1 MAIYYNRRQKVM
13 LDIIGKRFWFFIIS
27 GVLIVVA
34 IVSLA
39 TFGLKKGIE
48 FSSGSLLTIK
58 FEQPV
63 DYTRFVEE
71 MGILGY
77 ADAIIQISNENDF
90 LIRTKEIIGDEKTLE
105 DALTAVFGNFAYTPQ
120 LDSVVPAAASETA
133 RNAAIAVAISMVG
146 MLLYV
151 TYAFRKMPNP
161 FRWGTCFVIA
171 LLHDILVTVGL
182 FSLLGH
188 ILGWE
193 MNLMFI
199 TGILAIVGVSL
210 DNTIVVFDRMREN
223 QKMGVSS
230 DFAAVVN
237 RSQIETLG
245 RSLNTSITILITC
258 VALLLFVGGT
268 IQNFVIVLMMGLV
281 AGTFDSVF
289 VAPGLL
295 VVWDKNEWGRF
306 FGRKKSSPVKA

>member
-1 MAIYYNRRQKVM
+1 MT
-13 LDIIGKRFWFFIIS
+13 D
-27 GVLIVVA
+27 
-34 IVSLA
+34 
-39 TFGLKKGIE
+39 
-48 FSSGSLLTIK
+48 
-58 FEQPV
+58 
-63 DYTRFVEE
+63 
-71 MGILGY
+71 LGY
-77 ADAIIQISNENDF
+77 DDAIIQRTGGGQF
-90 LIRTKEIIGDEKTLE
+90 LIRTHELTDAEKAALE
-105 DALTAVFGNFAYTPQ
+105 NALTSKFGTLSEASFN
-120 LDSVVPAAASETA
+120 SVSPLVASETA
-133 RNAAIAVAISMVG
+133 RNAAIAVAVAMVG

-151 TYAFRKMPNP
+151 TYAFRKMPRP

-182 FSLLGH
+182 FSLMGY
-188 ILGWE
+188 IFGWE

-223 QKMGVSS
+223 QKNGVSP
-230 DFAAVVN
+230 DFEVVVN

-258 VALLLFVGGT
+258 LALLIFVGGT
-268 IQNFVIVLMMGLV
+268 IQNFIIVLMIGV
-281 AGTFDSVF
+281 IAGTFDSVF

-306 FGRKKSSPVKA
+306 FGRKKSTPVKA

>member
-1 MAIYYNRRQKVM
+1 M
-13 LDIIGKRFWFFIIS
+13 LDIVGKRFWFFLIS
-27 GVLIVVA
+27 GVLILVA

-39 TFGLKKGIE
+39 AFGLKPSIE
-48 FSSGSLLTIK
+48 FSSGSILTIR
-58 FEQPV
+58 FDTPV
-63 DYTRFVEE
+63 EYSPFLRE
-71 MGILGY
+71 MKNLGY
-77 ADAIIQISNENDF
+77 EDAIIQRTGSGQF
-90 LIRTKEIIGDEKTLE
+90 LIRTAELTDAQMKQLQ
-105 DALTAVFGNFAYTPQ
+105 DALTTAFGTIT
-120 LDSVVPAAASETA
+120 DSSFNSVSPLVASETA
-133 RNAAIAVAISMVG
+133 RNAAIAVAIAMVG
-146 MLLYV
+146 MLMYV
-151 TYAFRKMPNP
+151 TYAFRKMPSP

-188 ILGWE
+188 IFGWE

-223 QKMGVSS
+223 QKIGVSGS
-230 DFAAVVN
+230 FEAVVN

-245 RSLNTSITILITC
+245 RSMNTSITILITLI
-258 VALLLFVGGT
+258 ALLLFVGGS
-268 IQNFVIVLMMGLV
+268 IQNFVIVLMIGLI

-306 FGRKKSSPVKA
+306 FGRKKSPAVKA

>member
-1 MAIYYNRRQKVM
+1 M
-13 LDIIGKRFWFFIIS
+13 LDIIGKRFWFFLIS
-27 GVLIVVA
+27 GVLILIAV
-34 IVSLA
+34 ISLV
-39 TFGLKKGIE
+39 TFGLKPSIE
-48 FSSGSLLTIK
+48 FSSGSILTVRL
-58 FEQPV
+58 ETPV
-63 DYTRFVEE
+63 DYAQFEQEITN
-71 MGILGY
+71 LGY
-77 ADAIIQISNENDF
+77 TDAIIQKTGAGDY
-90 LIRTKEIIGDEKTLE
+90 LIRTQELTE
-105 DALTAVFGNFAYTPQ
+105 DAKAQLEAGLTARFGKLSEAQFF
-120 LDSVVPAAASETA
+120 SVSPMVASETA
-133 RNAAIAVAISMVG
+133 RNAGIAIAVAMVG

-151 TYAFRKMPNP
+151 TWAFRKMPSP

-171 LLHDILVTVGL
+171 LFHDILVTVGL

-188 ILGWE
+188 LLGWE
-193 MNLMFI
+193 INLMFI

-223 QKMGVSS
+223 QKLGVSP
-230 DFAAVVN
+230 DFEVVVN

-245 RSLNTSITILITC
+245 RSLNTTITIIITC

-268 IQNFVIVLMMGLV
+268 IQNFVVVLLMGLI

-306 FGRKKSSPVKA
+306 IGRRPSPVKA

>member
-1 MAIYYNRRQKVM
+1 M
-13 LDIIGKRFWFFIIS
+13 LDIIGKRFWFFSIS
-27 GVLIVVA
+27 GLLILIS

-39 TFGLKKGIE
+39 TFGLKPSIE
-48 FSSGSLLTIK
+48 FSSGSILQVRLDT
-58 FEQPV
+58 PA
-63 DYTRFVEE
+63 DYNQFVQEVSN
-71 MGILGY
+71 LGY
-77 ADAIIQISNENDF
+77 SDAIVQKAGASDYI
-90 LIRTKEIIGDEKTLE
+90 IRTKELTNEAKAQLE
-105 DALTAVFGNFAYTPQ
+105 AGLTARFGKLSESQFS
-120 LDSVVPAAASETA
+120 SVSPLVATETA
-133 RNAAIAVAISMVG
+133 RNAGIAVAIAMVG

-151 TYAFRKMPNP
+151 TWAFRKMPSP

-171 LLHDILVTVGL
+171 LFHDIFVTVGI

-193 MNLMFI
+193 IDLMFI

-223 QKMGVSS
+223 QRTGVSP
-230 DFAAVVN
+230 DFSIVVN

-245 RSLNTSITILITC
+245 RSLNTTITIIITC
-258 VALLLFVGGT
+258 VALLLFVGGS
-268 IQNFVIVLMMGLV
+268 IQNFVVVLLTGLI

-295 VVWDKNEWGRF
+295 VVWDKHEWGRF
-306 FGRKKSSPVKA
+306 IGRKLQPAAAAKGK

>member
-1 MAIYYNRRQKVM
+1 M
-13 LDIIGKRFWFFIIS
+13 LNIVGKRFWFFLIS
-27 GVLIVVA
+27 GILIA
-34 IVSLA
+34 ISIVSLA
-39 TFGLKKGIE
+39 VFRFTPSVD
-48 FSSGSLLTIK
+48 FSGGSLLTII

-63 DYTRFVEE
+63 KYDDFVQK
-71 MGILGY
+71 MSSLGY
-77 ADAIIQISNENDF
+77 ENAIIQSSGENEF
-90 LIRTKEIIGDEKTLE
+90 LVRTKEEISDEKGLE
-105 DALTAVFGNFAYTPQ
+105 DSLTAAFGPLAHTPEFE
-120 LDSVVPAAASETA
+120 STPPGEAANTT
-133 RNAAIAVAISMVG
+133 RNAAIAVAIAMVG

-171 LLHDILVTVGL
+171 LLHDIFVTVGL
-182 FSLLGH
+182 FSLFAH
-188 ILGWE
+188 IFGWE
-193 MNLMFI
+193 LDLMFV

-223 QKMGVSS
+223 QKNGVSP
-230 DFAAVVN
+230 DFEVVVN

-245 RSLNTSITILITC
+245 RSLNTSITILI
-258 VALLLFVGGT
+258 ALLALMLFVGGN
-268 IQNFVIVLMMGLV
+268 IENFIVVLMIGLI

-306 FGRKKSSPVKA
+306 LGQKKPSPAKA

>member
-1 MAIYYNRRQKVM
+1 M
-13 LDIIGKRFWFFIIS
+13 LDIIGKRFWFFLIS
-27 GVLIVVA
+27 GVLILVA
-34 IVSLA
+34 IISLA
-39 TFGLKKGIE
+39 TFGLKSGIE
-48 FSSGSLLTIK
+48 FSSGSMLSVK
-58 FEQPV
+58 FETTV
-63 DYTRFVEE
+63 DYTQFQQEIVN
-71 MGILGY
+71 LGY
-77 ADAIIQISNENDF
+77 TNAIVQSVGENEF
-90 LIRTKEIIGDEKTLE
+90 LIRTQELSEEQKAQLE
-105 DALTAVFGNFAYTPQ
+105 TALTSRFGKLSESQFY
-120 LDSVVPAAASETA
+120 SVSPLVASETA

-151 TYAFRKMPNP
+151 TWAFRKMPSP

-171 LLHDILVTVGL
+171 LFHDILVTVGL

-188 ILGWE
+188 VLGWE

-223 QKMGVSS
+223 QKMGVSP
-230 DFAAVVN
+230 DFEVVVN
-237 RSQIETLG
+237 RSQIETLA
-245 RSLNTSITILITC
+245 RSLNTSITIIITC

-268 IQNFVIVLMMGLV
+268 IQNFVIVLLVGLI

-295 VVWDKNEWGRF
+295 VVWDKNEWGKF
-306 FGRKKSSPVKA
+306 IPWRKPSVEKA

>member
-1 MAIYYNRRQKVM
+1 M
-13 LDIIGKRFWFFIIS
+13 LDIVGKRFWFFLIS
-27 GVLIVVA
+27 GVLIVIAV
-34 IVSLA
+34 VSLA
-39 TFGLKKGIE
+39 LFGLKPSIE
-48 FSSGSLLTIK
+48 FSSGSLISLK
-58 FEQPV
+58 FETPV
-63 DYTRFVEE
+63 EYSQFQQE
-71 MGILGY
+71 MNNLGY
-77 ADAIIQISNENDF
+77 SDAIVQRTGAGEF
-90 LIRTKEIIGDEKTLE
+90 LIRTKQLSDEQKAQLE
-105 DALTAVFGNFAYTPQ
+105 TALTTAFGAVSEASFN
-120 LDSVVPAAASETA
+120 SVSPMVASETA

-151 TYAFRKMPNP
+151 TYAFRKMPSP

-171 LLHDILVTVGL
+171 LFHDIIVTVGL
-182 FSLLGH
+182 FALFGR
-188 ILGWE
+188 IFGWE

-223 QKMGVSS
+223 QKIGVSP
-230 DFAAVVN
+230 DFEVVVN
-237 RSQIETLG
+237 RSQIETIA

-258 VALLLFVGGT
+258 IALMLFVGGT
-268 IQNFVIVLMMGLV
+268 IQNFVVVLMMGIV

-306 FGRKKSSPVKA
+306 FGRKKASPVKA

>member
-1 MAIYYNRRQKVM
+1 M
-13 LDIIGKRFWFFIIS
+13 LDIIGKRFWYFLIS
-27 GVLIVVA
+27 GVLILIA

-39 TFGLKKGIE
+39 AFGLKPSIE
-48 FSSGSLLTIK
+48 FSSGSLLTVRL
-58 FEQPV
+58 ETPV
-63 DYTRFVEE
+63 DYTEFQQEVAS
-71 MGILGY
+71 LGY
-77 ADAIIQISNENDF
+77 PEAIVQKVGDTDY
-90 LIRTKEIIGDEKTLE
+90 LIRTEVLTE
-105 DALTAVFGNFAYTPQ
+105 DAQAQLEAGLTARFGTLSEASFS
-120 LDSVVPAAASETA
+120 SVSPMVAQETT
-133 RNAAIAVAISMVG
+133 RNAAIAVAIAMIG

-151 TYAFRKMPNP
+151 TWAFRKIPNP
-161 FRWGTCFVIA
+161 FRWGTCFTVA

-182 FSLLGH
+182 FSLFGR
-188 ILGWE
+188 IFGWE

-223 QKMGVSS
+223 QRLGISA
-230 DFAAVVN
+230 DFAVVVN
-237 RSQIETLG
+237 RSQIETLS
-245 RSLNTSITILITC
+245 RSINTSFTILITL

-268 IQNFVIVLMMGLV
+268 IQNFVIVLLIGLI

-306 FGRKKSSPVKA
+306 IGRKPAPLATAKGR